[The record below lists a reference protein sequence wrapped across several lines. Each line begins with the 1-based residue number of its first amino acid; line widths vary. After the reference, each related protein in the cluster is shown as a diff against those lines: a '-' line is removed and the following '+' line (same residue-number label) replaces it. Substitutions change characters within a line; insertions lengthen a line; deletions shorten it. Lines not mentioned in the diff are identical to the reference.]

1 MFPARWYSATD
12 RKSMSNN
19 SSCARFEEKLHSTTL
34 HSTGTHTEFP
44 LTKVPDISITLSW
57 MHDEGGRVTY
67 RRITRRVCP
76 LRDVFRVVRCIAT
89 IAKCN
94 TRSRQL
100 YLQYVGM
107 CILLQKATHRIECS
121 NLTRRAI
128 SSRNTTYCS
137 LVTIISTSREK
148 DR

>member
-1 MFPARWYSATD
+1 MRLNACFQHAGIQLQTKKVRATIPLARASKRNSTPLYST
-12 RKSMSNN
+12 S
-19 SSCARFEEKLHSTTL
+19 
-34 HSTGTHTEFP
+34 THTEFP

-100 YLQYVGM
+100 YLQYAGM
-107 CILLQKATHRIECS
+107 RVLLQKATHRIECS
-121 NLTRRAI
+121 NLALRVEPFPRVI
-128 SSRNTTYCS
+128 RHIVP
-137 LVTIISTSREK
+137 LLL
-148 DR
+148 

>member
-57 MHDEGGRVTY
+57 MRRKRASYVQANNSPSMPFKGCLPSSALYCNEREMQHALASTVPAIRWNVHTSSESNASNRVLESY
-67 RRITRRVCP
+67 
-76 LRDVFRVVRCIAT
+76 A
-89 IAKCN
+89 
-94 TRSRQL
+94 
-100 YLQYVGM
+100 
-107 CILLQKATHRIECS
+107 
-121 NLTRRAI
+121 
-128 SSRNTTYCS
+128 SSHF
-137 LVTIISTSREK
+137 LA
-148 DR
+148 